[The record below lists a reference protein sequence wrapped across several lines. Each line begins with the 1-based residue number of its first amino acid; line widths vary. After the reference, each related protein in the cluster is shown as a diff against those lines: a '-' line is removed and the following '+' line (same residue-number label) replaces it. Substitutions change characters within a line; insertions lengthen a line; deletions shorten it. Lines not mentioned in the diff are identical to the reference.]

1 MSGTTAN
8 LNNDTKVAN
17 DGLDAIVIQ
26 KDLADIEGGRTLDC
40 SDESLASLDCI
51 KAGHVIVK
59 TSAGVYKPLAIS
71 GTGYGSIGDDTA
83 VGVLKKSVVKTQPFA
98 AIMTI
103 GQVNAAACPYT
114 VDSTIK
120 NALPHINFV

>member
-8 LNNDTKVAN
+8 LNNDTQVAN

-40 SDESLASLDCI
+40 TDSSLASLTVI

-59 TSAGVYKPLAIS
+59 TSAGVYKPLNIS

-83 VGVLKKSVVKTQPFA
+83 VGVLKKSVVKAQPFA

-103 GQVNAAACPYT
+103 GQVNANACPYT
-114 VDSTIK
+114 VDATIK
-120 NALPHINFV
+120 SALPHINFV